1 MVPAEFLTP
10 YLAANAIGLLALGV
24 AVWRPRIAW
33 WFGVFV
39 FVWAACTNAYV
50 ALTQPA
56 AYVEYAALTPSHAYR
71 SFIEGWFSRHVAALV
86 LPIAAGQLLI
96 AILMASRDRFARGLG
111 VAGAMVFLA
120 AIIPL
125 GVGSGFPFS
134 ITFGAALLVAHRK
147 YAIRQRDPRRDPR
160 PVKVI
165 RRATTGHPIHRQG
178 SIW

>member
-1 MVPAEFLTP
+1 MVPAVFQTP
-10 YLAANAIGLLALGV
+10 DPTANAIGLLALGV
-24 AVWRPRIAW
+24 ALWRPRIAW

-39 FVWAACTNAYV
+39 FVWAAGTNAYV

-71 SFIEGWFSRHVAALV
+71 SFIEGWFSQHVAAMV

-96 AILMASRDRFARGLG
+96 AILMASRERFARSLG
-111 VAGAMVFLA
+111 VVGATVFLA

-125 GVGSGFPFS
+125 GIGSGFPFS

-147 YAIRQRDPRRDPR
+147 DAVRQREPGRVQR
-160 PVKVI
+160 PVRVT
-165 RRATTGHPIHRQG
+165 RRATTGHPLHRQG